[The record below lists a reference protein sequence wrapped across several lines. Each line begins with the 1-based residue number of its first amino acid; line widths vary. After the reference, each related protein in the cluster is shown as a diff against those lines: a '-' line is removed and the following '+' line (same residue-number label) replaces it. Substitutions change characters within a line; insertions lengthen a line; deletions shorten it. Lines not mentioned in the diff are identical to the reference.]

1 MLTFRSA
8 VLAISGAS
16 KWVVAK
22 PEKRGLIAV
31 GDQPYVTTLGTVT
44 AVGAALG
51 DVGLSAKTDA
61 PCAAVARLGM

>member
-1 MLTFRSA
+1 
-8 VLAISGAS
+8 
-16 KWVVAK
+16 VVAK